1 MAWDKALEDLAQRRE
16 AARAQGGPEAVAA
29 HHEKGRLTIRE
40 RIDTLVDP
48 GRFFEHGRTAGE
60 GTYDE
65 AGTLTGFTPAN
76 YVVGIGEVDG
86 RPVVVGGEDFTL
98 KGGSPNAAGLRKSV
112 YSETLAIQARLPL
125 VRLLEGGGGS
135 VRGSGGNNRPSGE
148 PVFATPR
155 FLSIAEVFQQ
165 VPVASAALGPVAGF
179 PAARLAASHF
189 SVMTESASVM
199 VAGPAV
205 VERALGSR
213 PSKEDLG
220 GAAVHARSGVVDA
233 VAPDEPA
240 ALDMV
245 RRFLS
250 YLPANVWE
258 HPPVLKT
265 DDPVDRIDETLRN
278 VVPEDRR
285 RAFDI
290 RKIARAVF
298 DRDSLFEMGKAYGR
312 GIVTMLARLG
322 GRPVGILGNDCRYF
336 AGAMTADGAQKCRRF
351 TDLCNQFGLPIISL
365 VDEPGF
371 MIGAEAE
378 RLATIRYG
386 TAAVMATVQSRVP
399 WASVVVRKAFGVAAA
414 AHFGPGAYVLAWPSA
429 EMGALPLEGGV
440 AIAFGRDIA
449 AAEDPDA
456 RRQELE
462 AMLSRG
468 LSPLP
473 RAETFSLH
481 EVIDPAET
489 RPMLAAWLGW
499 AARPGPQAPGPFCP
513 GPRP

>member
-1 MAWDKALEDLAQRRE
+1 MPWDKALDDLAKRRD
-16 AARAQGGPEAVAA
+16 AARAQGGEEAVAA
-29 HHEKGRLTIRE
+29 HHAKGRLTVRE
-40 RIDTLVDP
+40 RIDALVDP
-48 GRFFEHGRTAGE
+48 GRFFEHGRTAGQGE
-60 GTYDE
+60 YD
-65 AGTLTGFTPAN
+65 ANGTLTGFTPAN

-112 YSETLAIQARLPL
+112 YSETLALQSRLPL

-135 VRGSGGNNRPSGE
+135 VRGSGGQNRPAGD

-155 FLSIAEVFQQ
+155 FASIAQVFTT

-189 SVMTESASVM
+189 SVMTRTASIM

-205 VERALGSR
+205 VERALGNR
-213 PSKEDLG
+213 PDKEALG
-220 GAAVHARSGVVDA
+220 GAQVHARSGVVDA
-233 VAPDEPA
+233 VADDEA
-240 ALDMV
+240 GALDLV

-250 YLPANVWE
+250 YMPSHVWE
-258 HPPVLKT
+258 APPVQPC
-265 DDPVDRIDETLRN
+265 DDPLDRIEEALRAI
-278 VVPEDRR
+278 VPEDRR
-285 RAFDI
+285 RAFDM
-290 RKIARAVF
+290 RKAARLIF
-298 DRDSLFEMGKAYGR
+298 DKDSLFEMGKAYGP
-312 GIVTMLARLG
+312 GIITMLARLG
-322 GRPVGILGNDCRYF
+322 GRPVGILANDCRHF
-336 AGAMTADGAQKCRRF
+336 AGAMTADGAQKSRRF
-351 TDLCNQFGLPIISL
+351 VDLCNQFSLPIISL

-371 MIGAEAE
+371 MIGEEAE

-386 TAAVMATVQSRVP
+386 TAAVVATVQSRVP

-449 AAEDPDA
+449 AAEDPEA
-456 RRQELE
+456 RRRELE
-462 AMLSRG
+462 AQLSQG

-473 RAETFSLH
+473 RAETFSVH

-489 RPMLAAWLGW
+489 RPMLGAWLSW
-499 AARPGPQAPGPFCP
+499 AGRNPATGPYTP